1 MKLTEMREKT
11 IEELKELVLNFK
23 KDLFSLR
30 MKHNKMNQLENPA
43 QIKQAKRA
51 IAQAKTVI
59 KEKELKK
66 EKQNA

>member
-1 MKLTEMREKT
+1 
-11 IEELKELVLNFK
+11 
-23 KDLFSLR
+23 

-43 QIKQAKRA
+43 QIKQTKRA

-59 KEKELKK
+59 KEKELK

>member
-43 QIKQAKRA
+43 QIKQTKRA

-59 KEKELKK
+59 KEKELK

>member
-11 IEELKELVLNFK
+11 IEELKDIVLNFK

-43 QIKQAKRA
+43 QIKQTKRA

-59 KEKELKK
+59 KEKELK